1 MQQVYKFLY
10 RSSKLI
16 FYFQGITRLFLTRIP
31 FYKDVIVSSFSCN
44 SCGYHNS
51 ELQPGGKIQEKGVK
65 YTVNIQNEKVY
76 IVTCRSRD
84 KGHVSMDKKSQ
95 FMTNPDIV
103 NKLSFIFC
111 Q

>member
-1 MQQVYKFLY
+1 
-10 RSSKLI
+10 
-16 FYFQGITRLFLTRIP
+16 LTRIP

-84 KGHVSMDKKSQ
+84 KGHVSMDKKKRQKIKGYLNCAISD
-95 FMTNPDIV
+95 FIGEF
-103 NKLSFIFC
+103 LS
-111 Q
+111 